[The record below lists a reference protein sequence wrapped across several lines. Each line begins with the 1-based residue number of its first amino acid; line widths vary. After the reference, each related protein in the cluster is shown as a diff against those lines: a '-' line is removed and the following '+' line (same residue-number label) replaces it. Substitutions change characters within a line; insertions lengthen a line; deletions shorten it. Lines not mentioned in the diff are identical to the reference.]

1 MTDGKPT
8 MTTRDTMLK
17 RARSAIT
24 GRFVSL
30 AHALRHPKTTV
41 IEQRKKEP

>member
-1 MTDGKPT
+1 MTDEKP
-8 MTTRDTMLK
+8 TMLK

-24 GRFVSL
+24 GRFVSF

-41 IEQRKKEP
+41 LEQRKKES